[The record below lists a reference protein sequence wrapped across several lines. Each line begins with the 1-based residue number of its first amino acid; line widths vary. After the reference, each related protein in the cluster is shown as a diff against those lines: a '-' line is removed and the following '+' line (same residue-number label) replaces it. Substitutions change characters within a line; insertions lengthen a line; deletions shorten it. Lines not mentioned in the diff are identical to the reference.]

1 MSSAVAGMFAK
12 KMQAAAVNRAKKI
25 ALNQARALSNRA
37 QNQAKKLAIAKMNTM
52 KNAGLKRA
60 ENEIRGR
67 LGNGPAANAAIKQMR
82 NAANKAHS
90 ALVQRVNSAP
100 KITPF

>member
-1 MSSAVAGMFAK
+1 MFAK
-12 KMQAAAVNRAKKI
+12 AASNRAKKI
-25 ALNQARALSNRA
+25 ALNQARAMSNRA
-37 QNQAKKLAIAKMNTM
+37 QNQAKKRVIAGMNQA

-60 ENEIRGR
+60 ENEIRAR

-100 KITPF
+100 KISPF